1 MRASSSLLVA
11 IALGIGE
18 PAFAD
23 VERHEI
29 RVDGGMLGSS
39 VAISDRDGVGFA
51 TEIKGLVNDHISVG
65 GRVELDIMFGG
76 HIGQDD
82 LPLDVTMAA
91 CGLVK
96 GEYLFGAG
104 TVRPFVGFG
113 AGLFSI
119 GSHSIDGGPNT
130 QGIHTT
136 VGDYFGVAPQLG
148 VDVGRLRLG
157 MTYHAL
163 IGAGI
168 DVHETVGTTQMTTKV
183 SQNYLSLELSFR
195 FGGPP

>member
-1 MRASSSLLVA
+1 MKTSSSLLVA
-11 IALGIGE
+11 IALGVGE

-51 TEIKGLVNDHISVG
+51 TEIKEMVNSNLAVG
-65 GRVELDIMFGG
+65 GRVELDMMFGG
-76 HIGQDD
+76 HVGQDN
-82 LPLDVTMAA
+82 LPLDFTMAA

-119 GSHSIDGGPNT
+119 GSHSIQDGPNT
-130 QGIHTT
+130 HGIHTK

-148 VDVGRLRLG
+148 VDVGRLRLA
-157 MTYHAL
+157 MTYHAIL
-163 IGAGI
+163 GAGI
-168 DVHETVGTTQMTTKV
+168 DVHETVGTTEMTTTL